1 MENKELLQYLKDAIE
16 QETDIMQQEEL
27 IRNFNREKERKK
39 PALKQKIAIKKPKAT
54 EHEVKSSFAFFLVI
68 SIFLLIIGVS
78 DVSHNTEAKSD
89 AQREYSNAD
98 KNYYHST
105 KWEQERALEDIQEA
119 ESGITMGIILMCVG
133 FGFAA
138 VAGYIIRKTVN
149 ANKAEQAEY
158 AKKLTVYQSAMEK
171 INKENAVLRSEYDKK
186 IKEWRESANDTSRTM
201 SDALARTQSTL
212 QRFYEVDYI
221 YPKYRTLPALTSI
234 YEYFMTGRCT
244 ELTGPHG
251 AYNLYEDEVRK
262 DMIINRLDTVI
273 ENLEQIRYNQYTLY
287 QQVKSIKENTDIMV
301 SELRQIKGYSIAIAE
316 LTALNAYYAQ
326 LTERNTRIT
335 MYYQL

>member
-16 QETDIMQQEEL
+16 VETDLATQEQILECGLAEIEGRKPSRVQLENLPKEPNLDVPKPIGIYILSGCLLFAGLVTLIASFVPGTLVGSALFCTLICGGSGVLLLYFIQKKRNAKIEAIQQTYYASV
-27 IRNFNREKERKK
+27 NRIKENN
-39 PALKQKIAIKKPKAT
+39 IKKNKDYTSAVRECNDSCNALRAASYPHINQTKA
-54 EHEVKSSFAFFLVI
+54 
-68 SIFLLIIGVS
+68 LL
-78 DVSHNTEAKSD
+78 EKL
-89 AQREYSNAD
+89 YD
-98 KNYYHST
+98 KN
-105 KWEQERALEDIQEA
+105 I
-119 ESGITMGIILMCVG
+119 
-133 FGFAA
+133 
-138 VAGYIIRKTVN
+138 
-149 ANKAEQAEY
+149 
-158 AKKLTVYQSAMEK
+158 
-171 INKENAVLRSEYDKK
+171 
-186 IKEWRESANDTSRTM
+186 
-201 SDALARTQSTL
+201 
-212 QRFYEVDYI
+212 I
-221 YPKYRTLPALTSI
+221 YPKYCTLPALTSI

-262 DMIINRLDTVI
+262 DTIINRLDTVI
-273 ENLEQIRYNQYTLY
+273 ENLEQIRNNQYMLY